1 MIGHKKVPP
10 HKLFLTSYSYY
21 IHLTILLEWRPTKVE
36 KSLCDR
42 LKNLNYRTQTTSF
55 TQCIKSPDYL
65 YWNHRHIVI
74 TLQKDIDWKL
84 SDRCI
89 TTTFRNVFII
99 HTILMSHWSGQLI
112 VVEPNSR
119 ITLVWVGVKFFI
131 SFWLIPCCQQLL
143 ADFKVEHH
151 SVRKFGFG
159 KPYQCFRKSSTDQI
173 VPSGFNINVIYYIAQ
188 CFLSFYLSQHLVCKD
203 NTAKK

>member
-1 MIGHKKVPP
+1 MVISRFTWCFVLNPSHKISLSVDWSP

-21 IHLTILLEWRPTKVE
+21 LHLTIFLEWRPTKVE

-89 TTTFRNVFII
+89 TTTLRKVFII
-99 HTILMSHWSGQLI
+99 HTIFMSHWSGQSI

-119 ITLVWVGVKFFI
+119 ITYCLGR
-131 SFWLIPCCQQLL
+131 S
-143 ADFKVEHH
+143 KVFH
-151 SVRKFGFG
+151 
-159 KPYQCFRKSSTDQI
+159 
-173 VPSGFNINVIYYIAQ
+173 
-188 CFLSFYLSQHLVCKD
+188 
-203 NTAKK
+203 